1 MTALAVGVHG
11 DVTRW
16 PGPARVQAWQVGST
30 ELGLVA
36 KKAPAHTQAEKSPLE
51 TEFGLVHAVQL
62 EDTPVPSRE

>member
-1 MTALAVGVHG
+1 MTASAIGLHCV
-11 DVTRW
+11 VTRR

-51 TEFGLVHAVQL
+51 TEFGSVQAVQL
-62 EDTPVPSRE
+62 EDTPVPWSE